1 MEAVARSGRLDAVA
15 PRPLAELLDCPPM
28 AGTFL
33 NRAAKTV
40 ELAPGQHVF
49 RQGAACR
56 GLYVVVSGQFVRK
69 TERMK
74 ARLTLGK
81 TRAGDLVELAAALGD
96 GVHTY
101 TLCAQSEG
109 TLLMLPIEDLRCAFQ
124 SYPPLRMKLLE
135 ELAREVSR
143 AYIACSMNPP
153 PRPRRHIADENAVST
168 AIKLDMRN

>member
-1 MEAVARSGRLDAVA
+1 MQAVARSEKLDAVA
-15 PRPLAELLDCPPM
+15 PHPLAELLDCPPT
-28 AGTFL
+28 AGTLL
-33 NRAAKTV
+33 NGAAETV
-40 ELAPGQHVF
+40 ELDAGQHVF
-49 RQGAACR
+49 RQGTACR

-69 TERMK
+69 AERL
-74 ARLTLGK
+74 ATRLTLGP

-101 TLCAQSEG
+101 TLSAQTEG
-109 TLLMLPIEDLRCAFQ
+109 TLLMLPIEELQRAFQ

-153 PRPRRHIADENAVST
+153 PRPRRHSLEEHTTVNG
-168 AIKLDMRN
+168 

>member
-1 MEAVARSGRLDAVA
+1 MEAVARCERLGAVA
-15 PRPLAELLDCPPM
+15 PRPLAELLDCPPP
-28 AGTFL
+28 AGTLL

-40 ELAPGQHVF
+40 AVDPGQSVF

-56 GLYVVVSGQFVRK
+56 GLYLVVSGLFVRK

-101 TLCAQSEG
+101 TLSAQTEG
-109 TLLMLPIEDLRCAFQ
+109 TVLMLPIEELRHAFQ
-124 SYPPLRMKLLE
+124 SHPPLRMKLLE

-153 PRPRRHIADENAVST
+153 PRPRRHVAEENAASNTVK
-168 AIKLDMRN
+168 IEMRN